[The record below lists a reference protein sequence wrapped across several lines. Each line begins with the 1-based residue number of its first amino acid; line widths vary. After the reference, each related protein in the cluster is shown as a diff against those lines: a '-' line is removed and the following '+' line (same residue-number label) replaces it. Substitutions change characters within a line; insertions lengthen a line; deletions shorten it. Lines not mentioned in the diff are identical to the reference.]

1 MKACAKAAG
10 ERLPLVCA
18 PSTRQPLARSFVKVR
33 RLPSQ
38 HETKSQVSC
47 SVRVSENTAH
57 RIDATAENIF
67 PAMKDHVLKATDAIN
82 RGEVIAVPTDTIYG
96 FACDACSA
104 GAVNRIYEI
113 KGRIQTRPLAICVG
127 DVSDISRFA
136 LVDHLP
142 HGLLDSL
149 LPGPVTI
156 VLKRGENSILERSLN
171 PGLDSIGVRV
181 PDLDFIRSIARGT
194 GSALALTSANLSGQP
209 SSVCVKDF
217 EGLWPHCSYVFDG
230 GVLPSGRAGSTIV
243 DLITPGVYK
252 ILRDGS
258 SRKETAAVL
267 DKFGF
272 VEAL

>member
-10 ERLPLVCA
+10 ERLPLVR
-18 PSTRQPLARSFVKVR
+18 PPTGRPLTRSFVKLS
-33 RLPSQ
+33 RLSSQ
-38 HETKSQVSC
+38 HESRSVASC
-47 SVRVSENTAH
+47 SVRISENITH
-57 RIDATAENIF
+57 RVGASAENIF
-67 PAMKDHVLKATDAIN
+67 PATNDHVVKATDAIS
-82 RGEVIAVPTDTIYG
+82 RGQVIAVPTDTIYG

-113 KGRIQTRPLAICVG
+113 KGRIQTRPLAICVA

-149 LPGPVTI
+149 LPGPVTV

-181 PDLDFIRSIARGT
+181 PDLDFIRSVAHGAR
-194 GSALALTSANLSGQP
+194 SALALTSANLSGQL
-209 SSVCVKDF
+209 SSVSVKDF
-217 EGLWPHCSYVFDG
+217 QDLWPHCSYVFDSG
-230 GVLPSGRAGSTIV
+230 ILPFGRAGSTIV

-258 SRKETAAVL
+258 SREETTAVL
-267 DKFGF
+267 GKFGF
-272 VEAL
+272 VEASL